1 MQGHFILTTGISHC
15 IDLQRV
21 IYYIGGH
28 IGCFLGISKWTDDAG
43 RRRATGAEAVE
54 MIRRAKEEDWE
65 GLREDGFST
74 LLFN

>member
-1 MQGHFILTTGISHC
+1 
-15 IDLQRV
+15 
-21 IYYIGGH
+21 
-28 IGCFLGISKWTDDAG
+28 LGISKWTDDAG